1 MFGRSAR
8 LSPFPSAL
16 QDDAPR
22 RGSFMGMNHLQLTSR
37 GSIQLVEVDPRL
49 PLCISETF
57 VSGRRV
63 KILIQGEMFETF
75 EETLMRFPDTLL
87 GSRRKRRE
95 HYVPEKDAYVF
106 EDRNK
111 FAFNAI
117 LFFYQSG
124 GILAH
129 PKDVSF
135 TIFTSEL
142 EFFELADYFPG
153 CWPLKAVPVEMPKS
167 AWKQLLWNLFQDPKS
182 STTAMLF
189 SWISFLFI
197 VITTSLF
204 CFETTEMGYNILC
217 KNNGTIPVD
226 RAANCE
232 HNKEWFIVDSV
243 ITAWFVLEYVAGFLT
258 AKRTLKFVFS
268 FLGIIDIIS
277 IVPFFGILLLD
288 RGDINTENADMV
300 TFLRLLRFA
309 RVTRV
314 LKLAHHIEALR
325 LLGYTIRQCLYL
337 LVGLM
342 LLVTILTISLS
353 SLIYFAEIEGR
364 DPEEALIEDTPDAAL
379 IEDTPDAAWFVI
391 ITLTNVGYGDVVPT
405 TVLGK
410 FVGAITTV
418 LGILIV
424 FILPA
429 PVLLNHFE
437 EIYNLRKE
445 RRKLKKSGM
454 NIDGS
459 IPDKLP
465 NIF

>member
-1 MFGRSAR
+1 MFGGAASFLA
-8 LSPFPSAL
+8 FPSAN

-22 RGSFMGMNHLQLTSR
+22 RGSFFGMNHLQLTSR
-37 GSIQLVEVDPRL
+37 GSIQLVEGVDPRL
-49 PLCISETF
+49 PLCTSETF

-63 KILIQGEMFETF
+63 KILIQGELFETF
-75 EETLMRFPDTLL
+75 EETLMKFPDTLL

-95 HYVPEKDAYVF
+95 HYVSEKDAYVF
-106 EDRNK
+106 ENRNK
-111 FAFNAI
+111 FAFNAV

-124 GILAH
+124 GILAQ
-129 PKDVSF
+129 PKDVPF
-135 TIFTSEL
+135 TIFTNEL
-142 EFFELADYFPG
+142 QFFELADYFPA
-153 CWPLKAVPVEMPKS
+153 CWTLNAVPVEMPKS
-167 AWKQLLWNLFQDPKS
+167 AWKQTLWKLFQDPKS
-182 STTAMLF
+182 SNTAMLF

-197 VITTSLF
+197 VITTFLF
-204 CFETTEMGYNILC
+204 CFETTEMGYKILC
-217 KNNGTIPVD
+217 KNDGTVPAD
-226 RAANCE
+226 RVANCE
-232 HNKEWFIVDSV
+232 QNLEWFIVDCV
-243 ITAWFVLEYVAGFLT
+243 ITAWFLLEYVAGLLT
-258 AKRTLKFVFS
+258 TQHRLKFVFS
-268 FLGIIDIIS
+268 FLGIIDILS
-277 IVPFFGILLLD
+277 IVPFFGILLLKLD
-288 RGDINTENADMV
+288 DGDIANNIV
-300 TFLRLLRFA
+300 LLRLLRFA
-309 RVTRV
+309 RVVRV

-353 SLIYFAEIEGR
+353 SLIYFAEKYSS
-364 DPEEALIEDTPDAAL
+364 TSL

-410 FVGAITTV
+410 LVGAITTI

-445 RRKLKKSGM
+445 RKKLKNCGIT
-454 NIDGS
+454 IDGS
-459 IPDKLP
+459 VSEKLP
-465 NIF
+465 NRI

>member
-1 MFGRSAR
+1 MFGGSAR
-8 LSPFPSAL
+8 LSAFTSTL

-87 GSRRKRRE
+87 GSRRKRRN

-129 PKDVSF
+129 PKDISF
-135 TIFTSEL
+135 TVFTSEL

-167 AWKQLLWNLFQDPKS
+167 AWKKLLWNLFQDPKS

-204 CFETTEMGYNILC
+204 CFETTEMGYEILC

-232 HNKEWFIVDSV
+232 HNTEWFIVDSV

-258 AKRTLKFVFS
+258 AERTLKFVFS
-268 FLGIIDIIS
+268 FLGIIDLIS
-277 IVPFFGILLLD
+277 IVPFFGILFLELS
-288 RGDINTENADMV
+288 DINTENADMV

-353 SLIYFAEIEGR
+353 SLIYFAEKR
-364 DPEEALIEDTPDAAL
+364 NTASP

-405 TVLGK
+405 TELGK
-410 FVGAITTV
+410 FVGAITTI

-454 NIDGS
+454 NIDES

-465 NIF
+465 NRF

>member
-1 MFGRSAR
+1 MFYSGSAR
-8 LSPFPSAL
+8 LSAFSS

-22 RGSFMGMNHLQLTSR
+22 RGSFLGMNHLQLTSR
-37 GSIQLVEVDPRL
+37 GSIQLVEVDPRF
-49 PLCISETF
+49 PALCISETF

-63 KILIQGEMFETF
+63 KILIRDEMFETF

-87 GSRRKRRE
+87 GSRRKRRK

-135 TIFTSEL
+135 TLFTSEL

-153 CWPLKAVPVEMPKS
+153 CWPLKAVPVEMPRS
-167 AWKQLLWNLFQDPKS
+167 AWKQLLWKLFQDPKS
-182 STTAMLF
+182 SATAMVF
-189 SWISFLFI
+189 SWISLLFI
-197 VITTSLF
+197 AITTSLF
-204 CFETTEMGYNILC
+204 CFETTVMGYEILC

-226 RAANCE
+226 RAAYCK

-258 AKRTLKFVFS
+258 AKRALKFVFS
-268 FLGIIDIIS
+268 FLGMIDLIS
-277 IVPFFGILLLD
+277 IVPFFVILFLELYI
-288 RGDINTENADMV
+288 GDINTENADLV
-300 TFLRLLRFA
+300 SFLRLMRFA

-353 SLIYFAEIEGR
+353 SLIYYAEK
-364 DPEEALIEDTPDAAL
+364 PPTKSL

-410 FVGAITTV
+410 FVGAITTI

-445 RRKLKKSGM
+445 RRKLKKAGM

>member
-1 MFGRSAR
+1 MFGSTTHFLGIPLANKDEK
-8 LSPFPSAL
+8 S
-16 QDDAPR
+16 R
-22 RGSFMGMNHLQLTSR
+22 RGSTFMGMNHLQITSR
-37 GSIQLVEVDPRL
+37 GSIQLVEGVDPRL
-49 PLCISETF
+49 PFYTLETF

-63 KILIQGEMFETF
+63 KLLIQGEIFETF

-95 HYVPEKDAYVF
+95 HYDVERDAYVF
-106 EDRNK
+106 ENRNK

-124 GILAH
+124 GILAQ
-129 PKDVSF
+129 PKDVPF
-135 TIFTSEL
+135 TIFTNEL
-142 EFFELADYFPG
+142 EFFELVDYFPA
-153 CWPLKAVPVEMPKS
+153 CWTARSVPVEMPKI
-167 AWKQLLWNLFQDPKS
+167 AWQQTLWKLFQDPKS

-189 SWISFLFI
+189 SCISFMLI
-197 VITTSLF
+197 VITTTLF
-204 CFETTEMGYNILC
+204 CFETTEIGYTILC
-217 KNNGTIPVD
+217 LNNGTIPVD

-232 HNKEWFIVDSV
+232 QNFEWFIVEGV
-243 ITAWFVLEYVAGFLT
+243 ITAWFLLEYIAGILT
-258 AKRTLKFVFS
+258 AQRRLKFVFS
-268 FLGIIDIIS
+268 FLGVIDMIS
-277 IVPFFGILLLD
+277 ILPFFGILFLKLD
-288 RGDINTENADMV
+288 HDGISTTHHNISI
-300 TFLRLLRFA
+300 FFRLVRFV
-309 RVTRV
+309 RVIRV

-353 SLIYFAEIEGR
+353 SLIYFAEKSS
-364 DPEEALIEDTPDAAL
+364 PTPQ
-379 IEDTPDAAWFVI
+379 IRDTPDAAWFVI

-410 FVGAITTV
+410 IVGSITTI

-445 RRKLKKSGM
+445 RKKLKMSGM
-454 NIDGS
+454 IVDGS
-459 IPDKLP
+459 VSE
-465 NIF
+465 F

>member
-1 MFGRSAR
+1 MFSGTAR
-8 LSPFPSAL
+8 FLGSKE
-16 QDDAPR
+16 DAPR
-22 RGSFMGMNHLQLTSR
+22 RGSFLGMNHLQLTSR
-37 GSIQLVEVDPRL
+37 GSIQLVEGVDPRL
-49 PLCISETF
+49 PLGTSETF

-106 EDRNK
+106 ERRDK
-111 FAFNAI
+111 FAFHAI

-124 GILAH
+124 GILAQ
-129 PKDVSF
+129 PKDVPF
-135 TIFTSEL
+135 TIFTNEL
-142 EFFELADYFPG
+142 EFFELTDYFPA
-153 CWPLKAVPVEMPKS
+153 CWTLKAAPTEMPKS
-167 AWKQLLWNLFQDPKS
+167 PWQQKLWRLLRDPKS

-197 VITTSLF
+197 VITTFLF
-204 CFETTEMGYNILC
+204 CFETTEMGYRILC
-217 KNNGTIPVD
+217 TTNGTIPVD
-226 RAANCE
+226 RAAKCGQNM
-232 HNKEWFIVDSV
+232 EWFIVDWV
-243 ITAWFVLEYVAGFLT
+243 ITAWFLLEYVAGLLT
-258 AKRTLKFVFS
+258 AQQRVKFVFS
-268 FLGIIDIIS
+268 FLGVIDFLSII
-277 IVPFFGILLLD
+277 PHFGILLLEL
-288 RGDINTENADMV
+288 GDSGADGKHDLLV
-300 TFLRLLRFA
+300 FLRLLRFA
-309 RVTRV
+309 RVIRV

-342 LLVTILTISLS
+342 LLVAILTISLS
-353 SLIYFAEIEGR
+353 SLIYFAEKYSSTS
-364 DPEEALIEDTPDAAL
+364 LIK
-379 IEDTPDAAWFVI
+379 DTPDAAWFVI
-391 ITLTNVGYGDVVPT
+391 ITLTNVGYGDVVPI

-410 FVGAITTV
+410 MVGAVTTV

-445 RRKLKKSGM
+445 RKKLKESGRM
-454 NIDGS
+454 DGS
-459 IPDKLP
+459 VA
-465 NIF
+465 NILQKI

>member
-1 MFGRSAR
+1 MFGGTAR
-8 LSPFPSAL
+8 LFPFSSAIPE
-16 QDDAPR
+16 DSSR

-37 GSIQLVEVDPRL
+37 GSIQLVEGNDSRL

-63 KILIQGEMFETF
+63 KILIQGELFETF

-95 HYVPEKDAYVF
+95 HYKPEKDAYVF
-106 EDRNK
+106 EERNK

-124 GILAH
+124 GILAQ
-129 PKDVSF
+129 PKDVPF
-135 TIFTSEL
+135 TIFTDEL
-142 EFFELADYFPG
+142 EFFELADYFPA
-153 CWPLKAVPVEMPKS
+153 CWTLKAVPIEMPKTEWQQ
-167 AWKQLLWNLFQDPKS
+167 ALWKLFQDPKS
-182 STTAMLF
+182 STTATLV

-204 CFETTEMGYNILC
+204 CFETTEMGYRILC

-226 RAANCE
+226 RAANCV
-232 HNKEWFIVDSV
+232 HNIEWFIVDSV
-243 ITAWFVLEYVAGFLT
+243 ITVWFLLEYVAGLLT
-258 AKRTLKFVFS
+258 AHRILKFVFS
-268 FLGIIDIIS
+268 FLGIIDFLS
-277 IVPFFGILLLD
+277 IVPFFGILILELED
-288 RGDINTENADMV
+288 SDIASNHADIIM
-300 TFLRLLRFA
+300 FLRLLRFA
-309 RVTRV
+309 RVIRV

-353 SLIYFAEIEGR
+353 SLIYFFEKYSDAS
-364 DPEEALIEDTPDAAL
+364 LID
-379 IEDTPDAAWFVI
+379 DTPDAAWFVI
-391 ITLTNVGYGDVVPT
+391 ITLTNVGYGDVVPI
-405 TVLGK
+405 TVFGK
-410 FVGAITTV
+410 VVGAITTV

-445 RRKLKKSGM
+445 RKKLKDSGIRM
-454 NIDGS
+454 DGS
-459 IPDKLP
+459 VPDKLH
-465 NIF
+465 NKII